1 MNEVAT
7 TSAAAQRQGTSDPD
21 EFQLPVAGLFADVEL
36 GRGSVHLPDEFQH
49 SSSLAKLHILR
60 DWQRALVSYRH
71 EAMRQFAHEL
81 SSGRPEMGAGE
92 RSALLRSTC
101 ASLHIEL
108 PADFAAVSTRP

>member
-1 MNEVAT
+1 LNEVAT
-7 TSAAAQRQGTSDPD
+7 TSAAARRQGTSDAD
-21 EFQLPVAGLFADVEL
+21 EFQLPLAGLFADVEL

-49 SSSLAKLHILR
+49 SGSLAKLQILR
-60 DWQRALVSYRH
+60 DWQSALLRYRH

>member
-1 MNEVAT
+1 MNEVAI
-7 TSAAAQRQGTSDPD
+7 TSTARRQGTSDPD

-81 SSGRPEMGAGE
+81 SSGRPEMGANE
-92 RSALLRSTC
+92 RCALLRSTC
-101 ASLHIEL
+101 ESLRIEL
-108 PADFAAVSTRP
+108 PADFAAVPARP